1 MHKMVASL
9 VGVAL
14 VALQTACADRQ
25 SPTLPTA
32 SRDVATAQ
40 LSIDGGSDKLV
51 SLLDACDPASF
62 SAVGAPC
69 ARPGGRPFAE
79 FIAEVISTHQAGG
92 WQIAPSP
99 IEARVG
105 QRLVVVNRGGEFHTF
120 TEVARY
126 GDGSINGQLNHVLG
140 DPAVAPECSAA
151 DVELVPSGGV
161 HTETVDEEGTE
172 LYQCCIHPWM
182 RATVVA
188 KR

>member
-1 MHKMVASL
+1 MHKIAASL

-25 SPTLPTA
+25 SPIPPTA
-32 SRDVATAQ
+32 PREDVTTQ

-69 ARPGGRPFAE
+69 ARPGGRPFDQ
-79 FIAEVISTHQAGG
+79 FLAEVISTHQAGG

-120 TEVARY
+120 TEVEHYA
-126 GDGSINGQLNHVLG
+126 DGSINAGLNHVLG
-140 DPAVAPECSAA
+140 DPEVAPECKSPS
-151 DVELVPSGGV
+151 VELVPSGGT

>member
-1 MHKMVASL
+1 MHRFAASL

-14 VALQTACADRQ
+14 VVLQSACADR
-25 SPTLPTA
+25 SLPTPPESSHDLTAA
-32 SRDVATAQ
+32 ST
-40 LSIDGGSDKLV
+40 SIEGGSDKLV

-62 SAVGAPC
+62 AAVGAPC
-69 ARPGGRPFAE
+69 ARPGGRPFSE

-92 WQIAPSP
+92 WAIAPSP

-120 TEVARY
+120 TEVAQY
-126 GDGSINGQLNHVLG
+126 GDGSINKDLNHALG
-140 DPAVAPECSAA
+140 DPAVAPECNAA
-151 DVELVPSGGV
+151 DVALMPSGGTQ
-161 HTETVDEEGTE
+161 TETVDEEGTE